1 MDIAALSVV
10 MANSQVRSDASLAMM
25 ANIKNLMNQQGN
37 QLTEMLSQSVADAPH
52 PTLGKSVDI
61 KL

>member
-10 MANSQVRSDASLAMM
+10 MANSQVRSDASLAIMS
-25 ANIKNLMNQQGN
+25 NIKNLMHQQGN
-37 QLTEMLSQSVADAPH
+37 QLTEMLSKSVPEAPH

>member
-37 QLTEMLSQSVADAPH
+37 QLTDMLSKSVADAPH
-52 PTLGKSVDI
+52 PTLGRQGI
-61 KL
+61 Y

>member
-1 MDIAALSVV
+1 MDIAAMSVV
-10 MANSQVRSDASLAMM
+10 MSNSKVRSDASLAIM
-25 ANIKNLMNQQGN
+25 ANVKNLMQQQGN
-37 QLTEMLSQSVADAPH
+37 QLTEMLSQSVANAPH

>member
-10 MANSQVRSDASLAMM
+10 MANSKVRTDASLAVMT
-25 ANIKNLMNQQGN
+25 NIKNLMHQQGN

>member
-37 QLTEMLSQSVADAPH
+37 QLTEMLSKSVADAPH

>member
-10 MANSQVRSDASLAMM
+10 MANSQVRSDASLAVMT
-25 ANIKNLMNQQGN
+25 NIKNLMNQQGN
-37 QLTEMLSQSVADAPH
+37 QLTEMLSQPVVEVPH